1 MLIQKKFKFLRRSE
15 YPAPNPSKLNFS
27 SVCPFK
33 NLEYLKL
40 PWGTKRRCGA
50 VGGGMPAQLAIIIS
64 FIRIVDQE
72 CDFLRSNRKQGEKVF
87 KKGAI

>member
-15 YPAPNPSKLNFS
+15 YPAPNPSKFNFS

-50 VGGGMPAQLAIIIS
+50 VGGGMPAQLAIIIFGS
-64 FIRIVDQE
+64 WTRNVT
-72 CDFLRSNRKQGEKVF
+72 FLRSNRKQGEKVF